1 MVDPRLMKELSQS
14 RQNFIAIIILAAF
27 GAVLAIGQA
36 ALLTEIIDQ
45 VFLQSKTLSQVT
57 LYIVFL
63 MAILILRSGQV
74 WSTEFVAHR
83 LASAMKYELRQRLV
97 SKILQLGPVPLRQEQ
112 SGDMIN
118 ALTEGIENL
127 TDYFAKF
134 VPGLVMAALI
144 PLMMLLVTFHYDWL
158 SALIMVITAPL
169 IPIFMI
175 LIGKLAEQK
184 NKAQWNTLSRLSA
197 HLLDVLAGLTTL
209 KIFNQSKKQ
218 LSILEQLSE
227 EFRINTLSVLRIA
240 FISALAL
247 ELLATISTAL
257 IAVTI
262 GLKLMYG
269 HVEFWE
275 AFFVLLIA
283 PEFYQPL
290 RQLGSHF
297 HASMAGT
304 TAADRIYEIL
314 GKPSSVEKVQQGG
327 ENFPQEWQT
336 IEFDHVKAQ
345 YSTDRLAL
353 EDVSFVIKRGQTVAL
368 VGPSGSGK
376 TTCLDLLLQLMVPV
390 SGRITV
396 GGQDLSALQET
407 EWLKQMAYMPQM
419 PHLFSGTVKENLRLA
434 QSEASDED
442 MQKACKEAN
451 IHEFILTLPQGYDT
465 FVGEGGFRLSGGQVK
480 RLALARAFLKNAPIL
495 ILDEA
500 TAGLDAEHEE
510 AVAKSL
516 AKLMQNRTVLMA
528 AHRLGTIRNAD
539 CILYLQQGRI
549 IEAGSHDELMGK
561 NGAYA
566 NLVSAYQ
573 GGDVV

>member
-14 RQNFIAIIILAAF
+14 RQNFIAILILAVL

-45 VFLQSKTLSQVT
+45 VFLQNKTLSQVT
-57 LYIVFL
+57 MYIVCL
-63 MAILILRSGQV
+63 MGVLILRSGQV

-97 SKILQLGPVPLRQEQ
+97 GRILQLGPVPLRQEQ
-112 SGDMIN
+112 SGDLVN

-134 VPGLVMAALI
+134 FPGLVMAALI
-144 PLMMLLVTFHYDWL
+144 PLIMLIATVYYDWL

-169 IPIFMI
+169 IPLFMI

-184 NKAQWNTLSRLSA
+184 NKDQWNTLSRLSA

-218 LSILEQLSE
+218 LAVLEQLSE
-227 EFRINTLSVLRIA
+227 EFRVNTLSVLRIA

-257 IAVTI
+257 IAVTV

-290 RQLGSHF
+290 RQLGTHF

-314 GKPSSVEKVQQGG
+314 GKTSSMEQAKEQGQIFPKDWQEIQFDQVQ
-327 ENFPQEWQT
+327 
-336 IEFDHVKAQ
+336 AQ
-345 YSTDRLAL
+345 YSSDRLAL
-353 EDVSFVIKRGQTVAL
+353 KDVSFEIKRGKTVAL

-376 TTCLDLLLQLMVPV
+376 TTCLDLLLHLMLPS

-396 GGQDLSALQET
+396 AGQDLSSLNES
-407 EWLKQMAYMPQM
+407 EWLKQVAYMPQM
-419 PHLFSGTVKENLRLA
+419 PHLFSGTIKENLKLA
-434 QSEASDED
+434 QPEASAEA
-442 MQKACKEAN
+442 MEKACQDAN
-451 IHEFILTLPQGYDT
+451 IHEFILTLPKGYDT

-480 RLALARAFLKNAPIL
+480 RVALARAFLKNAPIL

-510 AVAKSL
+510 AVSKSL
-516 AKLMQNRTVLMA
+516 TKLMNNRTVIMA
-528 AHRLGTIRNAD
+528 AHRLGTVRNAD
-539 CILYLQQGRI
+539 CILYLQQGQI
-549 IEAGSHDELMGK
+549 VEAGSHDELMAK
-561 NGAYA
+561 DGAYA
-566 NLVSAYQ
+566 ELVSAYQ